1 MVRVPAR
8 ARGRAMSRTGILV
21 TTEIS
26 GERKSPQVIR
36 TSKRREL
43 LAEGALRS
51 ISDQGWFPD
60 AAVECWCCEKRAVLP
75 HENRSNDRERQ

>member
-1 MVRVPAR
+1 
-8 ARGRAMSRTGILV
+8 MSRTGIIV
-21 TTEIS
+21 TTGIS

-36 TSKRREL
+36 TSKRSEL

-60 AAVECWCCEKRAVLP
+60 APVERWLCENRAVLP
-75 HENRSNDRERQ
+75 SVNRSATESVSD